1 MLPAFL
7 GLAVVLVTAVALAA
21 LPVSRRLRR
30 VQRAEGAAV
39 VPPVRPQAA
48 RGMAVPVRSPSS
60 PTGPF
65 AYDDGVLTGRPDEEE
80 S

>member
-7 GLAVVLVTAVALAA
+7 GLAVVFVAAFVLVA
-21 LPVSRRLRR
+21 PRVSRRLRR
-30 VQRAEGAAV
+30 QVPGATV
-39 VPPVRPQAA
+39 VPPARPRTV
-48 RGMAVPVRSPSS
+48 RGMAVPVQPTM
-60 PTGPF
+60 TGPF